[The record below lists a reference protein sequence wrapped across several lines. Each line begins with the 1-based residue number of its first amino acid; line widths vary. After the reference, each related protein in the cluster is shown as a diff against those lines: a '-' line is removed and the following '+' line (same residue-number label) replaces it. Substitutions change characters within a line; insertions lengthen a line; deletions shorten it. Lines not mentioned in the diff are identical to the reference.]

1 MLKLYIN
8 GRFLSQKMTGQ
19 QRFSLELVA
28 ALDRWLAGNPRALGD
43 CRFVI
48 LAPRDAVAL
57 VISATSSCAGSEP

>member
-28 ALDRWLAGNPRALGD
+28 ALDRWLGDERAAAAGSSSWLRAMRL
-43 CRFVI
+43 RS
-48 LAPRDAVAL
+48 P
-57 VISATSSCAGSEP
+57 ISATSSCAGSEP